1 MKKTDERK
9 FVQNHIAD
17 IEGEYFKIAQ
27 PTPDEKLFLDKKCLA
42 RVCAGYHLKLEIG
55 VQRELTIKNFIRH
68 AEEILREAFTA
79 RREHAQSV
87 KRRNKQREQKS
98 DQGFTDTLI
107 RNQIFDLG
115 LDEDN
120 YWPVGQQ

>member
-17 IEGEYFKIAQ
+17 IEVEYYKIAQ

-55 VQRELTIKNFIRH
+55 VQRELTIKDLRRY
-68 AEEILREAFTA
+68 AEEILLEAFA
-79 RREHAQSV
+79 ERREFARA
-87 KRRNKQREQKS
+87 KIKS
-98 DQGFTDTLI
+98 EKLRAKELDQGFTDTLI

>member
-55 VQRELTIKNFIRH
+55 VQRELTIKDLVH
-68 AEEILREAFTA
+68 YAEEMLLEAFA
-79 RREHAQSV
+79 ERREFARA
-87 KRRNKQREQKS
+87 KNRIERQRENKL
-98 DQGFTDTLI
+98 DQGFTDTI
-107 RNQIFDLG
+107 TRNQIFDLG
-115 LDEDN
+115 LDEDS
-120 YWPVGQQ
+120 YWPVRQ